1 MSPSGDFVSLC
12 RGLCSSVRT
21 ITQQNA
27 RNAAEN
33 HVPLSVVTDKSSAQT
48 LRELPSQMA
57 LDKNMRKQLFVGAV
71 SVALV
76 GVALAQVEA
85 SSSVYF
91 LDVDPARYAGPAGQ
105 RLAVR
110 VDDAPRHITISD
122 QDEICVQLQR
132 SSANGDVISAKVRAL
147 RPEPHDAVVVKV
159 AGPGISPGTFRSTP
173 WGMLLRV
180 VPNSNASAAAT
191 LVKPVGTNDAPV
203 CSL

>member
-1 MSPSGDFVSLC
+1 
-12 RGLCSSVRT
+12 
-21 ITQQNA
+21 
-27 RNAAEN
+27 
-33 HVPLSVVTDKSSAQT
+33 
-48 LRELPSQMA
+48 
-57 LDKNMRKQLFVGAV
+57 MRKLLVAGAF
-71 SVALV
+71 SAAIV

-110 VDDAPRHITISD
+110 VDDEPRHIAISE

-132 SSANGDVISAKVRAL
+132 SSAGDVISARVRAM
-147 RPEPHDAVVVKV
+147 RPEPHEAVEVKV

-180 VPNSNASAAAT
+180 VPNGNASVDV
-191 LVKPVGTNDAPV
+191 VKPVGTNDAPV

>member
-1 MSPSGDFVSLC
+1 M
-12 RGLCSSVRT
+12 R
-21 ITQQNA
+21 
-27 RNAAEN
+27 
-33 HVPLSVVTDKSSAQT
+33 
-48 LRELPSQMA
+48 
-57 LDKNMRKQLFVGAV
+57 MRKLLAAGVMSA
-71 SVALV
+71 ALV
-76 GVALAQVEA
+76 GVALAQMEA
-85 SSSVYF
+85 SSSVFF

-110 VDDAPRHITISD
+110 VDDEPRHIAISD

-132 SSANGDVISAKVRAL
+132 SSPNGDISSRVRAL
-147 RPEPHDAVVVKV
+147 RPEPHEAVVVKV

-180 VPNSNASAAAT
+180 VPNSNASVD